1 MRETVGFKAF
11 RVIVIVVLAI
21 FVLLPLYVMIVSSF
35 KPLGD
40 VQSNFTWWPTTFTI
54 QPFIDIWTTIPLAQY
69 FLNSVIVATTASV
82 ISVIIAIFAAYAVS
96 RWRFRGR
103 TLFTT
108 AILSTQMFPGI
119 LFLIPLFLIFVS
131 IHTSLGIQLI
141 GNVSGL
147 IITYLTFTL
156 PFAIWMLTGYLDNIP
171 HDLDEA
177 ARMDGASALGTLWR
191 VILPV
196 ARPGVVAVLVYSFIT
211 AWGEILFAQAF
222 VGNNQSARTLAIG
235 LSEYS
240 SETSVFWNQ
249 IMAASLVVSIPIV
262 VGFLLLQ
269 RNFVAGLSA
278 GAVK

>member
-1 MRETVGFKAF
+1 MRETVGFKIF
-11 RVIVIVVLAI
+11 RIVVIVVLAI
-21 FVLLPLYVMIVSSF
+21 FIILPLYVMIVSSL

-40 VQSNFTWWPTTFTI
+40 VQSEFTWWPTTFTI
-54 QPFIDIWTTIPLAQY
+54 QPFIDIWSTIPLATY
-69 FLNSVIVATTASV
+69 FLNSVIVATSAS
-82 ISVIIAIFAAYAVS
+82 ILSVIIAIFASYGVS

-103 TLFTT
+103 TVFTT

-131 IHTSLGIQLI
+131 IHSAIGIQLV
-141 GNVSGL
+141 GNDSGL

-156 PFAIWMLTGYLDNIP
+156 PFAIWMLTGYFDNIP

-177 ARMDGASALGTLWR
+177 AKMDGSSAIGTLFR

-196 ARPGVVAVLVYSFIT
+196 ARPGVVAVIVYSFIT

-222 VGNNQSARTLAIG
+222 VGQNQAARTLAIG
-235 LSEYS
+235 LTEYS
-240 SETSVFWNQ
+240 SETAVFWNQ

>member
-1 MRETVGFKAF
+1 VRETVGFKVF
-11 RVIVIVVLAI
+11 RAIVIVVLAI
-21 FVLLPLYVMIVSSF
+21 FIIVPMYVMIVSSL

-40 VQSNFTWWPTTFTI
+40 VQSAFTWWPTHFTI
-54 QPFIDIWTTIPLAQY
+54 QPFIDIWSTIPLAQY
-69 FLNSVIVATTASV
+69 FLNSVIVSTSAS
-82 ISVIIAIFAAYAVS
+82 ILSVIIAIFASYGVS

-103 TLFTT
+103 SVFTT

-131 IHTSLGIQLI
+131 IHSTLGIQLV
-141 GNVSGL
+141 GNDSGL

-156 PFAIWMLTGYLDNIP
+156 PFAIWMLTGYFDNIP
-171 HDLDEA
+171 RDLDEA

-222 VGNNQSARTLAIG
+222 VGQTQSARTLAIG
-235 LSEYS
+235 LTEYS
-240 SETSVFWNQ
+240 SETGVFWNQ